1 MAATTMSNI
10 EEVLGSLIKNL
21 SEKNYER
28 SFAQYRFLIE
38 IARTCSQI
46 PSDLILNTIWKQ
58 ISNRQLPSH
67 SGQYYYILY
76 PTSPLV
82 LRFASDAES
91 DNILAPHTAGLRSCL
106 CTNTLRQ
113 FYDHWLGVIYRGCA
127 PSADFLLDAN
137 LIAHTVNLGYVDET
151 VIRGHILQF
160 LTRTPPPTP
169 PHFQETA
176 LFVLFKIAGATFD
189 AYTDSSVVDRCF
201 ELLKG
206 YDFSKWDA
214 HWQQLGV
221 GRLYDELVRA
231 KTSCR
236 RR

>member
-1 MAATTMSNI
+1 MATTTMSNI

-21 SEKNYER
+21 SEENYKQ

-46 PSDLILNTIWKQ
+46 PSDLIFDTIWKQ
-58 ISNRQLPSH
+58 ISNRRLPSH
-67 SGQYYYILY
+67 SSQYNYILY

-91 DNILAPHTAGLRSCL
+91 DNILAPHSAGLRSRL
-106 CTNTLRQ
+106 CTNTLKQ
-113 FYDHWLGVIYRGCA
+113 FYDHWLGVIYQGCT
-127 PSADFLLDAN
+127 PSGNYLLDAN
-137 LIAHTVNLGYVDET
+137 LIAHAVNLGYIDET
-151 VIRGHILQF
+151 VIRRHILQF
-160 LTRTPPPTP
+160 LTSTPRPTP
-169 PHFQETA
+169 YHYQEVA

-214 HWQQLGV
+214 HWQQLKV
-221 GRLYDELVRA
+221 GRLYEDLVRA